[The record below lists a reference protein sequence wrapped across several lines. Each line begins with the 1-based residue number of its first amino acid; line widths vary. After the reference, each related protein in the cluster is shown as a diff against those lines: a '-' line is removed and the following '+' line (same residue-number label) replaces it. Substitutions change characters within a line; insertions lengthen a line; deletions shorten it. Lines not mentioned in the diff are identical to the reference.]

1 MKEEMIASAKKA
13 RLVESYRKDLNEAK
27 EAFGIEDLKYEK
39 QVTLATTIDN
49 TKNLLE
55 ATQVQGIGPLTNRF
69 SFVTKIS

>member
-13 RLVESYRKDLNEAK
+13 RLVESYKKDINEAK
-27 EAFGIEDLKYEK
+27 TAFGIEDLKYEK

-55 ATQVQGIGPLTNRF
+55 ATQVQGIGPSSL
-69 SFVTKIS
+69 